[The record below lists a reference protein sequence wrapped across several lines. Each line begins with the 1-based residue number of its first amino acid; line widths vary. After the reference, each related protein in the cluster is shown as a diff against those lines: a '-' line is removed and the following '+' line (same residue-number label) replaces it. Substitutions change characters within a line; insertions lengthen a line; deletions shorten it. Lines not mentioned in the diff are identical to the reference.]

1 MITIKPYR
9 SLTVDIIAV
18 EETTTSKIKPNLY
31 KRVVEEC
38 SSPTWSQPSW
48 YVSVGDSCLQSEYK
62 RLDQEEEGMLEKAFQ
77 GMIEHKTR
85 AKG

>member
-1 MITIKPYR
+1 MIKVSPYK

-18 EETTTSKIKPNLY
+18 GETTTSKIKPNLY

-48 YVSVGDSCLQSEYK
+48 YVSIGNNCLQPKYK
-62 RLDQEEEGMLEKAFQ
+62 RLDQWEEGVLEEAFQ
-77 GMIEHKTR
+77 EMIEHKAR